1 MKLFGEFNE
10 AEKPEK
16 LNCQKI
22 CLKIHILSKICNY
35 VETES
40 FGWAAKGLSIQW
52 FWWATASAWKTKRSS
67 THCLR
72 NFYFTVLQPDAQ
84 NLHAIL
90 SSWWIFF

>member
-22 CLKIHILSKICNY
+22 CLKIRILSKICNY

-40 FGWAAKGLSIQW
+40 FG
-52 FWWATASAWKTKRSS
+52 
-67 THCLR
+67 
-72 NFYFTVLQPDAQ
+72 
-84 NLHAIL
+84 
-90 SSWWIFF
+90 